1 MNDTL
6 NGIVNDIVKTNIF
19 FNKLRENVYDEFK
32 RNNYDDDKLDEL
44 MNYIR
49 NTFMI
54 QSSIDEDF
62 DEIKN
67 IALRIK
73 NTIENIKKLP

>member
-6 NGIVNDIVKTNIF
+6 NGITNDIVKTNIF
-19 FNKLRENVYDEFK
+19 FNQLRENVYNEFK

-49 NTFMI
+49 NTFAI